1 MQTRPAL
8 VVTIGPAS
16 SDRETFLAMA
26 KAGLDIVRF
35 NFAWGTLDERTQQI
49 AMIRDVAKEVGRD
62 IKLLIDLPGPRIQT
76 GTSHTYDQSV
86 ETLLTP
92 EDEKSIEFGVGQK
105 VDYIALS
112 FVGNAKDVQDGTA
125 LIKKHNG
132 TQKVIAKIERKVALE
147 HIDEI
152 LAASDGLMVARGDL
166 GSEVPLEE
174 IPFIESM
181 LIKKANEVGKPV
193 IVATQM
199 LLSMTDS
206 PTPSRAEVTDVAWAT
221 LLGTDGVMLSEESA
235 SGKYPVEAVTYL
247 GKIASNAAE
256 NGTERTVLLP

>member
-1 MQTRPAL
+1 MNTRPAL

-16 SDRETFLAMA
+16 NTRETFLAMVR
-26 KAGLDIVRF
+26 AGLDIVRF
-35 NFAWGTLDERTQQI
+35 NCAWSTNEERATQI
-49 AMIRDVAKEVGRD
+49 AMIRDVAREVGRD
-62 IKLLIDLPGPRIQT
+62 IKLLQDLPGPRIQT
-76 GTSHTYDQSV
+76 GATHTYDQSV
-86 ETLLTP
+86 ESLLTQ
-92 EDEKSIEFGVGQK
+92 EDERSIAFGVEQG

-112 FVGNAKDVQDGTA
+112 FVGNAKDVEDGKM

-132 TQKVIAKIERKVALE
+132 TQKVIAKIERKIALE

-152 LAASDGLMVARGDL
+152 LAAADGLMVARGDL

-174 IPFIESM
+174 IPFVESM
-181 LIKKANEVGKPV
+181 LIKKANESGKPV

-199 LLSMTDS
+199 LLSMTES

-247 GKIASNAAE
+247 GTIAATAAMHR
-256 NGTERTVLLP
+256 GERSLLLP

>member
-16 SDRETFLAMA
+16 QNRDTFLAMA
-26 KAGLDIVRF
+26 RAGLDIVRF

-76 GTSHTYDQSV
+76 GASHTYDQSV
-86 ETLLTP
+86 ESLLTA
-92 EDEKSIEFGVGQK
+92 EDERSIAFGVAQH

-112 FVGNAKDVQDGTA
+112 FVGTAKDVEDGKA
-125 LIKKHNG
+125 LIKKYNG
-132 TQKVIAKIERKVALE
+132 TQKVIAKIERKIALE

-181 LIKKANEVGKPV
+181 LIKKTNEANKPV

-199 LLSMTDS
+199 LLSMTES

-221 LLGTDGVMLSEESA
+221 LLGADGVMLSEESA
-235 SGKYPVEAVTYL
+235 SGKHPVEAVTYL
-247 GKIASNAAE
+247 GSIAAVATGKRE
-256 NGTERTVLLP
+256 PRTILLP